1 MKKLLFLTL
10 IFISI
15 SFYSQETTYT
25 FGEITSNDLS
35 FTAKQIDS
43 TANAVVLYESGDS
56 KFKVDNTTINVYT
69 TYYFKIKLFNT
80 EGFKH
85 GTFSIPI
92 YNNKSKSAKVVS
104 IKGITHNNN
113 NTNKTHLSLSNV
125 YTEQENTNWKFVK
138 FTMPNLKK
146 DCIIEVTYTV
156 VTPFLFNL
164 TGWNFQSDI
173 PKLTS
178 QYKALIPGN
187 YFYNRSLTGYLKL
200 NLNSST
206 VKKHC
211 FKVNGYAGDA
221 NCEEII
227 YGMKNIP
234 AFIEEDYMTSKKNF
248 ISKIKFELA
257 ESVWFD
263 GTKKS
268 YTTTWDAVDREF
280 RTDKNIGAQFRK
292 INYFEDLIPEEIKN
306 IPNDLDKAKA
316 VYTFIQNH
324 YTWNE
329 RYGIFKNARV
339 KQAFENKTGNVTEI
353 NISLINALKTVG
365 LNTELVLSSTRN
377 SGVPTKLYPIIS
389 DFNYVLAK
397 VNIDDQYYLLD
408 ATLKLNP
415 FGLLPFKCLNS
426 YGRAMDFK
434 NDSYWVDIKPTSNN
448 KTNLYASLILNE
460 DGTIHGKLRRVSTGY
475 HALSKRIEILSK
487 DNDEIADDFENTFS
501 NLTVENYTLEYK
513 NDIDKP
519 VIEVFDFVVTHD
531 NPQKIYFN
539 PFFGGSLQEN
549 PFKQEQ
555 RLYPVDFGFRKKY
568 ILHFSLELPDN
579 YKIESIPESVNLKLA
594 EKSGSF
600 ELGSKLNEDNKYN
613 LHSKLTIDKT
623 IYNSNEYNSLKKLF
637 EYTIN
642 AQKKPIVIKKVQSK

>member
-365 LNTELVLSSTRN
+365 LDTELVLSSTRN

-519 VIEVFDFVVTHD
+519 VIEVFDFVITYD
-531 NPQKIYFN
+531 NSQKIYFN

>member
-1 MKKLLFLTL
+1 MKKLLFLSL
-10 IFISI
+10 ILISI
-15 SFYSQETTYT
+15 FSYSQETTYT
-25 FGEITSNDLS
+25 FGEITSNDLN
-35 FTAKQIDS
+35 FTAKEIDS

-56 KFKVDNTTINVYT
+56 KFKVDNNNINVYT
-69 TYYFKIKLFNT
+69 TYYFKIKIFNT

-92 YNNKSKSAKVVS
+92 YNNKSNSEKVVK

-113 NTNKTHLSLSNV
+113 NINKTHLSLNNV
-125 YTEQENTNWKFVK
+125 YTEQENKNWKFVK
-138 FTMPNLKK
+138 FTMPNLKEES
-146 DCIIEVTYTV
+146 IIEVTYTI
-156 VTPFLFNL
+156 VTPFKFNL

-200 NLNSST
+200 SLNSSI

-234 AFIEEDYMTSKKNF
+234 AFLEEEYMTSKKNF

-257 ESVWFD
+257 ESIWFD
-263 GTKKS
+263 GTKKK
-268 YTTTWDAVDREF
+268 YTTTWDAVDKEF
-280 RTDKNIGAQFRK
+280 RTDKNIGIQFKK
-292 INYFEDLIPEEIKN
+292 IKYFEDLIPVEIKN

-316 VYTFIQNH
+316 VYSFIQDH

-329 RYGIFKNARV
+329 KYGIFKNARV
-339 KQAFENKTGNVTEI
+339 KQAFEAKSGNVTEI

-365 LNTELVLSSTRN
+365 LDSELVLSSTRN

-397 VNIDDQYYLLD
+397 VNINNTFYLLD
-408 ATLKLNP
+408 ASQKLNP

-434 NDSYWVDIKPTSNN
+434 NDSYWIDIIPSKNN
-448 KTNLYASLILNE
+448 KTSLYASLILNE
-460 DGTIHGKLRRVSTGY
+460 DGTINGKLRRVSTGY
-475 HALSKRIEILSK
+475 HALEKRIAYLALT
-487 DNDEIADDFENTFS
+487 NDEIADDFESEFS
-501 NLTVENYTLEYK
+501 NLVLENYTLDNK
-513 NDIDKP
+513 DDINKP
-519 VIEVFDFVVTHD
+519 IVEVFDFVVEYD
-531 NPQKIYFN
+531 APQKIYFN
-539 PFFGGSLQEN
+539 PFFGGSFKEN
-549 PFKQEQ
+549 PFKQEE
-555 RLYPVDFGFRKKY
+555 RLYPVNFGFLKKY
-568 ILHFSLELPDN
+568 ILHFSLELPEN
-579 YKIESIPESVNLKLA
+579 YKIESFPESQIIKLA
-594 EKSGSF
+594 EKGGGF
-600 ELGSKLNEDNKYN
+600 ELNSKLIEDYKYT
-613 LHSKLTIDKT
+613 LHSSLTIGKDKFH
-623 IYNSNEYNSLKKLF
+623 NNEYNSLKKLF
-637 EYTIN
+637 QHTIN
-642 AQKKPIVIKKVQSK
+642 TQKIPIVIKKVQTN